1 MKQHHNWSVEEIEN
15 MIPWEREI
23 YMLQLQKWI
32 EEENRRLEKQE
43 KNR

>member
-1 MKQHHNWSVEEIEN
+1 MKQHHNWGVDEIEN

-32 EEENRRLEKQE
+32 QEENERLEKQ
-43 KNR
+43 NRR

>member
-1 MKQHHNWSVEEIEN
+1 MKQHHNWSVDEIED

-32 EEENRRLEKQE
+32 QEENERLEKQ
-43 KNR
+43 NRR

>member
-1 MKQHHNWSVEEIEN
+1 MKQHHNWTITEIED

-32 EEENRRLEKQE
+32 AEENKRLEKQ
-43 KNR
+43 R